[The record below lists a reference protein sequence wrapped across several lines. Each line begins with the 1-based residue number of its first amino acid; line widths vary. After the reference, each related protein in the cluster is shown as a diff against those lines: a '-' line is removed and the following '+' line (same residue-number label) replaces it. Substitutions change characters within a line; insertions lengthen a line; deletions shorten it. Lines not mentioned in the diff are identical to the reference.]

1 MCTEMRKKSIVVNR
15 FANHQPTHVI
25 YIFDLNLNF
34 QTTQSI
40 THSMNPS
47 STLCMNRIT
56 VARHM
61 LNCANN
67 IAAYLENP
75 ERVSDLFVLFARKM
89 CEFDLTLIF

>member
-1 MCTEMRKKSIVVNR
+1 
-15 FANHQPTHVI
+15 
-25 YIFDLNLNF
+25 
-34 QTTQSI
+34 
-40 THSMNPS
+40 MNPS

-75 ERVSDLFVLFARKM
+75 ERVNTLNLFKICLLKK
-89 CEFDLTLIF
+89 III

>member
-1 MCTEMRKKSIVVNR
+1 MKNIGKAKTKNSLKLHR
-15 FANHQPTHVI
+15 
-25 YIFDLNLNF
+25 F
-34 QTTQSI
+34 QTTQTV

-47 STLCMNRIT
+47 SSLCMNRIT

-75 ERVSDLFVLFARKM
+75 DRVSSIFARN
-89 CEFDLTLIF
+89 EQNGET